1 MIQIQKALAFTFIA
15 SDARITISA
24 FALRPDAAI
33 PLAAGG
39 VVGQG

>member
-1 MIQIQKALAFTFIA
+1 MVQIQETLAFTFIA

-33 PLAAGG
+33 LHAAGG